1 MATFTGYFIGAFN
14 AGVIYLPALLSGRSV
29 YANGIKAVR
38 ILSLGLGAGALHA
51 TASYFTAKALN
62 KEHSIVAHAVGG
74 AAAGYLVRYKAPLA
88 SRMHMVLLFAISS
101 FLIKQIELIRPEFA
115 DKDIGHCRGP
125 VPNAFISLNHRYMNK
140 RWRQEEEDLEKFV

>member
-1 MATFTGYFIGAFN
+1 MLGLCM
-14 AGVIYLPALLSGRSV
+14 LPPAILPQKLLIRSIALLHMLWVEQLRVISFAIRVSILILIF
-29 YANGIKAVR
+29 YSFWRRTYSI
-38 ILSLGLGAGALHA
+38 IFLSL
-51 TASYFTAKALN
+51 
-62 KEHSIVAHAVGG
+62 
-74 AAAGYLVRYKAPLA
+74 APLA